1 MPQNGSV
8 YSIQQCAVDINHAIA
23 NAGTDAK
30 KLAAGLSEPMKK
42 LMQRDDLL
50 EIGLPRQGNNVAF
63 SRYLYFDADMTI
75 IVFKVPM
82 GKPVQPHDH
91 GIWESLFVY
100 RGQIK
105 HTKYKRADAGDRD
118 GYADLQVVEDAVLS
132 PGEFTVVA
140 PPEDIHGF
148 VALADET
155 YGITVVKGEYKD
167 IRNYFTPETH
177 EVVQRKQVT
186 SR

>member
-1 MPQNGSV
+1 MSQNDNV
-8 YSIQQCAVDINHAIA
+8 YSILQCATDINTAIA
-23 NAGTDAK
+23 GIGADTK
-30 KLAAGLSEPMKK
+30 KLGAGLAGPMQK
-42 LMQRDDLL
+42 LMQRGDLL

-63 SRYLYFDADMTI
+63 SRYLYFDADMTM

-82 GKPVQPHDH
+82 DKAVQPHDH

-100 RGQIK
+100 RGQLR
-105 HTKYKRADAGDRD
+105 HTKYQRTDAGDRD
-118 GYADLQVVEDAVLS
+118 GFADLRVVDDGVLS
-132 PGEFTVVA
+132 PGDFTVVA

-148 VALADET
+148 VALTDDT
-155 YGITVVKGEYKD
+155 YGISVVKGEYKE
-167 IRNYFTPETH
+167 IRNYYNPQSN